1 MLCAVQDFPV
11 VCVEGVHSVCFS
23 PILFL
28 FMHTKAKVDPCS
40 DELNSLCVNIY
51 KETSIALYLF
61 IFFPFYITAASWI
74 CYFICFDYVCL
85 ILWMFY
91 EPVFRTAKSLFLKK
105 RKKYTTD
112 LIHYSVMCS
121 SCCFPF
127 CLVYVTLWY
136 LTPHT
141 VPAHMCSH
149 HTLSNKAK
157 GGQIRASV

>member
-61 IFFPFYITAASWI
+61 IYFPFYITAASWI

-105 RKKYTTD
+105 KKE
-112 LIHYSVMCS
+112 IHNRPHSLAVWCALPAASLSVLSMSHCDIWHPTQS
-121 SCCFPF
+121 RPIC
-127 CLVYVTLWY
+127 
-136 LTPHT
+136 
-141 VPAHMCSH
+141 AHIIH
-149 HTLSNKAK
+149 
-157 GGQIRASV
+157 

>member
-61 IFFPFYITAASWI
+61 IYFPFYITAAS
-74 CYFICFDYVCL
+74 
-85 ILWMFY
+85 
-91 EPVFRTAKSLFLKK
+91 
-105 RKKYTTD
+105 
-112 LIHYSVMCS
+112 
-121 SCCFPF
+121 
-127 CLVYVTLWY
+127 
-136 LTPHT
+136 
-141 VPAHMCSH
+141 
-149 HTLSNKAK
+149 
-157 GGQIRASV
+157 